1 MSPARVMGMAKPIQP
16 KPVRKV
22 EKAAPQEHDESVH
35 QSRYRDDNELD
46 EYDEHKLQ
54 KMADDPSGSPG
65 GDGPDA

>member
-1 MSPARVMGMAKPIQP
+1 MD
-16 KPVRKV
+16 
-22 EKAAPQEHDESVH
+22 EQEETIH
-35 QSRYRDDNELD
+35 QTRYREDAEVD

>member
-1 MSPARVMGMAKPIQP
+1 MRKIP
-16 KPVRKV
+16 KANDVTPEDEAVR
-22 EKAAPQEHDESVH
+22 

-65 GDGPDA
+65 SGDGPDA

>member
-1 MSPARVMGMAKPIQP
+1 MKPARSLHMTPTKKPRSIP
-16 KPVRKV
+16 KKANDIPQDETVR
-22 EKAAPQEHDESVH
+22 

-65 GDGPDA
+65 GEGPDA

>member
-1 MSPARVMGMAKPIQP
+1 MATKPTPPKARKIP
-16 KPVRKV
+16 KANDVP
-22 EKAAPQEHDESVH
+22 EDESVR

-65 GDGPDA
+65 GEGPDA